1 MGLLEWLGGVKK
13 GQYDEAIARCDVI
26 EENLQ
31 LRSRGTEAFARLEA
45 LQTRQVERERE
56 RALGIKGGERRAAG
70 DNQNRRGFAMNHRA
84 LRRAETESP

>member
-45 LQTRQVERERE
+45 LQTRQVEKERE
-56 RALGIKGGERRAAG
+56 LSELKAENAE
-70 DNQNRRGFAMNHRA
+70 
-84 LRRAETESP
+84 LREITRTDVDSL